1 MAGSSRATSTRPR
14 ARRRE
19 RVVARPPLA
28 QGRKGANERADED
41 WGRRTAWR
49 DWVKGGALRAAL
61 CVAAHKL
68 RPSEAIP
75 SEAMPSEASR
85 GSPEA
90 LQAPF
95 PPPGLELG
103 ASGWAAEKKWNLPG
117 TYHGLT
123 TVPSQNMII
132 SYDRVQWIQTNYD
145 PVWYPASVT
154 GGSLPSSLPS
164 PRTTWVE
171 LECLCQCRPPAAAP
185 VSQHRSPTSAPTR
198 SCARWITTA
207 TPSRRASHL
216 GPPARSLNPGAST
229 ATLQSVSSTAATGA
243 RCTR

>member
-61 CVAAHKL
+61 CVAAPKL
-68 RPSEAIP
+68 RPRQSRARQCRARQAEEAPRP
-75 SEAMPSEASR
+75 SRPPFPHR
-85 GSPEA
+85 GSNSVHRDGRRKRNGIY
-90 LQAPF
+90 
-95 PPPGLELG
+95 PGLTIG
-103 ASGWAAEKKWNLPG
+103 FSGLLV
-117 TYHGLT
+117 Y
-123 TVPSQNMII
+123 
-132 SYDRVQWIQTNYD
+132 QTNYD

>member
-1 MAGSSRATSTRPR
+1 M
-14 ARRRE
+14 RRF
-19 RVVARPPLA
+19 AS
-28 QGRKGANERADED
+28 
-41 WGRRTAWR
+41 
-49 DWVKGGALRAAL
+49 
-61 CVAAHKL
+61 L
-68 RPSEAIP
+68 RPSCARGNPERGNAERGKP
-75 SEAMPSEASR
+75 SEEAPS
-85 GSPEA
+85 EA

-132 SYDRVQWIQTNYD
+132 SYDRVQWITKQTTTQFGIQ
-145 PVWYPASVT
+145 ASVT

>member
-1 MAGSSRATSTRPR
+1 
-14 ARRRE
+14 
-19 RVVARPPLA
+19 VARLGE
-28 QGRKGANERADED
+28 GRSVAC
-41 WGRRTAWR
+41 
-49 DWVKGGALRAAL
+49 GALRRCAQAAPE
-61 CVAAHKL
+61 AI
-68 RPSEAIP
+68 PSEAIP
-75 SEAMPSEASR
+75 SEASR
-85 GSPEA
+85 ARKPRG
-90 LQAPF
+90 
-95 PPPGLELG
+95 PPGPLSPTGARTRCIGLG
-103 ASGWAAEKKWNLPG
+103 GGKEMESTRDLPR
-117 TYHGLT
+117 TYHGS
-123 TVPSQNMII
+123 VPK
-132 SYDRVQWIQTNYD
+132 YDNILRSLGFWNQTNYD